1 MAFDLRFPPSSDP
14 FLAFVFIPTMMG
26 ILFWPLAHTL
36 ANGIRM
42 TALGIVSGVAV
53 LLFSH
58 ILPVEPFRI
67 GHALY
72 GVGLVYVV
80 CALPSHASHER
91 RIRASIQGML
101 VGGYLVLYT
110 VGTLVLYPLSA
121 Q

>member
-1 MAFDLRFPPSSDP
+1 MAFDLWLPPSSDP
-14 FLAFVFIPTMMG
+14 VLAFVFIPAMMA
-26 ILFWPLAHTL
+26 ILFWPLTHTL
-36 ANGIRM
+36 ADGIRM
-42 TALGIVSGVAV
+42 TALGVVSGVAV

-80 CALPSHASHER
+80 CALLHTPHKR
-91 RIRASIQGML
+91 RIGASIQWML
-101 VGGYLVLYT
+101 VGGYLVLYS
-110 VGTLVLYPLSA
+110 VGTLVLYPLPV